1 MLMATEPSRKIPRTN
16 VPNILDP
23 LRDPDLIAVCAFSAI
38 GLLITIVLAR
48 VFPPDKAVDVLMLFD

>member
-1 MLMATEPSRKIPRTN
+1 MLMATEPSRKIPRRI

-23 LRDPDLIAVCAFSAI
+23 LWDPDLIAVCAFSAI